1 MKRQRRIVSFL
12 LSAVWCLMLF
22 AGCGKT
28 TTVRLVDIEDTAT
41 ASATETQ
48 REQTDPETL
57 GTAPSGVKET
67 TPPEETID
75 KREAPVPETVQP
87 EEQTSASSEAY
98 PTPITE
104 EAETAGQSYVLNISS
119 KKIHFPGCSA
129 VKKMADKNKQAYTGT
144 VAELEGMGYSPCGI
158 CRPN

>member
-28 TTVRLVDIEDTAT
+28 TTVRLVDIEDITT

-48 REQTDPETL
+48 KEQTDPET
-57 GTAPSGVKET
+57 
-67 TPPEETID
+67 I
-75 KREAPVPETVQP
+75 QP
-87 EEQTSASSEAY
+87 EEQASASSEVY
-98 PTPITE
+98 PTPVAE
-104 EAETAGQSYVLNISS
+104 EAETAGQSYILNISS